1 VSTFAGS
8 NSGLVSISAPLQETF
23 VVDRVDPIA
32 PGPLRSLAERVGRDL
47 VSNSQALSRHGAFE
61 RDSWTSKAAIA
72 LRVFTVRPFSRLRD
86 IAEACRCNYD
96 DAITL
101 VAAINRNR
109 EAARYLAKFGG
120 DAPYRRSTIQP
131 IAESGAVKAF
141 LEGSYRYPF
150 TVGIYP
156 AVSCM
161 LSCSFCARAR
171 GEQYK
176 SEDVIPG
183 NELFKQLFAEAP
195 RDLPRRFYLSGGL
208 EPLTNPGLAEVVRF
222 AAGFGHRMQ
231 LHTNAMMLT
240 SRFLAEND
248 GLWHLD
254 TLRISMYGADD
265 ETAQRTTSRAGV
277 ATRVLANAR
286 DLVRAKSE
294 RGAKLRIGFNHV
306 IQSGQIAHLR
316 KIAEAL
322 VSIADESPNRKGI
335 NFLTLRENYAAS
347 GEAAISGDERERLRD
362 ELIDLQSFFVAEGMK
377 EFEVDLGYGM
387 RGLVEGVET
396 APVRR
401 VAHTDMLGRG
411 YPQISVVVDLLGD
424 VYLYREAAFIGRV
437 GADRYIIGRLTPEL
451 GLAEVLQRYL
461 ADSDRFVS
469 PRAGDEIFLDAFDHA
484 VTAFLRQ
491 ASDDLHFGSNLSG
504 VPVHTGLYHPP
515 ANLWR

>member
-1 VSTFAGS
+1 
-8 NSGLVSISAPLQETF
+8 
-23 VVDRVDPIA
+23 
-32 PGPLRSLAERVGRDL
+32 
-47 VSNSQALSRHGAFE
+47 
-61 RDSWTSKAAIA
+61 
-72 LRVFTVRPFSRLRD
+72 
-86 IAEACRCNYD
+86 
-96 DAITL
+96 
-101 VAAINRNR
+101 
-109 EAARYLAKFGG
+109 
-120 DAPYRRSTIQP
+120 
-131 IAESGAVKAF
+131 
-141 LEGSYRYPF
+141 
-150 TVGIYP
+150 
-156 AVSCM
+156 
-161 LSCSFCARAR
+161 
-171 GEQYK
+171 
-176 SEDVIPG
+176 
-183 NELFKQLFAEAP
+183 
-195 RDLPRRFYLSGGL
+195 L

-231 LHTNAMMLT
+231 LYTNAMMLT
-240 SRFLAEND
+240 SRFLTKNE

-265 ETAQRTTSRAGV
+265 ETAQRTTSRPGV

-294 RGAKLRIGFNHV
+294 RGEKLRIGFNHV
-306 IQSGQIAHLR
+306 VQSGQIDHLR

-322 VSIADESPNRKGI
+322 VSIADQSPDRKGI

-362 ELIDLQSFFVAEGMK
+362 QLIELQSFFIAEGMK

-401 VAHTDMLGRG
+401 VGHTDMLGRG
-411 YPQISVVVDLLGD
+411 YPQISVVIDLLGD

-451 GLAEVLQRYL
+451 GLAELLQRYL
-461 ADSDRFVS
+461 ADSDRFVA

-504 VPVHTGLYHPP
+504 IPVRAGLYHPP

>member
-8 NSGLVSISAPLQETF
+8 NAGLVSIATQVQTTYGIEDL
-23 VVDRVDPIA
+23 DPSA
-32 PGPLRSLAERVGRDL
+32 PGPVRSLAEHIGRDL
-47 VSNSQALSRHGAFE
+47 VSNAYVVSNQGIHE
-61 RDSWTSKAAIA
+61 RETWTTRAAIA
-72 LRVFTVRPFSRLRD
+72 LHMLTMRPFSRLRE

-96 DAITL
+96 DAIKL
-101 VAAINRNR
+101 VEAINRNR
-109 EAARYLAKFGG
+109 KTAMYLSKSGA

-131 IAESGAVKAF
+131 IIESGAVKAL
-141 LEGSYRYPF
+141 LEGTYRYPF

-171 GEQYK
+171 GVQYQT
-176 SEDVIPG
+176 EDIIPG
-183 NELFKQLFAEAP
+183 NELFRQLFAEAP

-231 LHTNAMMLT
+231 LYTNAMMLT
-240 SRFLAEND
+240 QRFLEKNE

-254 TLRISMYGADD
+254 TLRISFYGADD
-265 ETAQRTTSRAGV
+265 ETAQGTTSRAGV
-277 ATRVLANAR
+277 ATRVIRNAK
-286 DLVRAKSE
+286 DLVRAKSQ
-294 RGAKLRIGFNHV
+294 RGEKLRIGFNHV
-306 IQSGQIAHLR
+306 IQSGQIPHLR
-316 KIAEAL
+316 KVAETL
-322 VSIADESPNRKGI
+322 VSIADQSPDRKGI

-347 GEAAISGDERERLRD
+347 GHAAISGDERERLRD
-362 ELIDLQSFFVAEGMK
+362 ELIDLQSFFISEGMK

-401 VAHTDMLGRG
+401 VAHTDILGRG

-451 GLAEVLQRYL
+451 GLAELLQRYL
-461 ADSDRFVS
+461 ADRDRYVV

-491 ASDDLHFGSNLSG
+491 ASDDLHFGSALSG
-504 VPVHTGLYHPP
+504 VPVSAGLYQPP

>member
-1 VSTFAGS
+1 
-8 NSGLVSISAPLQETF
+8 
-23 VVDRVDPIA
+23 
-32 PGPLRSLAERVGRDL
+32 
-47 VSNSQALSRHGAFE
+47 
-61 RDSWTSKAAIA
+61 
-72 LRVFTVRPFSRLRD
+72 
-86 IAEACRCNYD
+86 
-96 DAITL
+96 
-101 VAAINRNR
+101 
-109 EAARYLAKFGG
+109 
-120 DAPYRRSTIQP
+120 
-131 IAESGAVKAF
+131 
-141 LEGSYRYPF
+141 
-150 TVGIYP
+150 
-156 AVSCM
+156 M

-176 SEDVIPG
+176 PEDIIPG

-231 LHTNAMMLT
+231 LYTNAMMLT
-240 SRFLAEND
+240 SRFLAKNE

-254 TLRISMYGADD
+254 TLRISTYGADD

-294 RGAKLRIGFNHV
+294 RGEKLRIGFNHV
-306 IQSGQIAHLR
+306 VQSGQITHLR

-322 VSIADESPNRKGI
+322 VSIADQSPDRKGI

-451 GLAEVLQRYL
+451 GLAELLQRYL
-461 ADSDRFVS
+461 ADSDRFVA

-504 VPVHTGLYHPP
+504 VPVHAGLYHPP